1 MLRKLSLVHTYC
13 RASLKWSVISKFKF
27 CALIISISLLWKL
40 LTNSACSQTQFVE
53 THPSGKKALIILS
66 PSGLMASSG
75 IRWKSS
81 RLSKARTQQ
90 VSLKLKTE
98 AASKEFTVKYPWNSI
113 SAARRLVTLKMQ
125 LSILCFLYD

>member
-1 MLRKLSLVHTYC
+1 
-13 RASLKWSVISKFKF
+13 
-27 CALIISISLLWKL
+27 
-40 LTNSACSQTQFVE
+40 
-53 THPSGKKALIILS
+53 
-66 PSGLMASSG
+66 MASSG

-98 AASKEFTVKYPWNSI
+98 AASKEFTAKYPWNSI

-125 LSILCFLYD
+125 LSILCFLYGTNGLMAQNKAKDNAKPILPCKRAVLIYHVNNTSQTLM